1 MKSHGFYRDL
11 ELGEGE
17 QALAGGEA
25 MSIPWGEWHR
35 PQRPLARL
43 VKGAESALLEAWSV
57 CHTSCQFL
65 PGGHLILTMTSCQR
79 LLSGF
84 SDVET
89 EAGRAPF
96 KAA

>member
-1 MKSHGFYRDL
+1 MKPPRFYRDL

-43 VKGAESALLEAWSV
+43 VKGAESALLEA
-57 CHTSCQFL
+57 
-65 PGGHLILTMTSCQR
+65 
-79 LLSGF
+79 
-84 SDVET
+84 
-89 EAGRAPF
+89 
-96 KAA
+96 